1 MRDIFSIIV
10 MVMEIIVSA
19 IGIVEFL
26 VKRNTKKLVEAIIV
40 ILVIAGVAIVF
51 LKYESRINGIIEKYL
66 KTQENDIT
74 EETTE
79 NDEKFN
85 PDYEPGKENIIENSK
100 YINNNGMIA
109 VQDKKIYI
117 ATYDK
122 IVKMNI
128 DYTELEDVIDVMA
141 SNLNV
146 LGDWIYY
153 CQDDGI
159 YKVRTDGKYNERL
172 IELSTYAYEM
182 IVRDNGIYFIN
193 REDMKL
199 YFMCNDGTKLHLIS
213 DDTMITFSFINYGST
228 LVYTKIDMEYNED
241 GKLSGYRPM
250 AVYAVNGDNK
260 MLVLEYEMGDYG
272 AVEDPPMDICD
283 YKENFVYC
291 NYFGLFIRDALT
303 FDVKKLTDIGGTSLC
318 VDGEYAY
325 YSGALPNENAS
336 VMSMGNIICVNLVS
350 GEVNVLGK
358 PFEENKTIP
367 YIFPVGSDI
376 IISNDRKVWYRYANS
391 ELERIDGLSDGE

>member
-1 MRDIFSIIV
+1 MFC
-10 MVMEIIVSA
+10 SA

-199 YFMCNDGTKLHLIS
+199 YFMCNDGTKLRLIS

-241 GKLSGYRPM
+241 GKLSGD
-250 AVYAVNGDNK
+250 DN
-260 MLVLEYEMGDYG
+260 
-272 AVEDPPMDICD
+272 
-283 YKENFVYC
+283 
-291 NYFGLFIRDALT
+291 
-303 FDVKKLTDIGGTSLC
+303 
-318 VDGEYAY
+318 
-325 YSGALPNENAS
+325 
-336 VMSMGNIICVNLVS
+336 
-350 GEVNVLGK
+350 
-358 PFEENKTIP
+358 
-367 YIFPVGSDI
+367 
-376 IISNDRKVWYRYANS
+376 
-391 ELERIDGLSDGE
+391 

>member
-199 YFMCNDGTKLHLIS
+199 YFMCNDGTKLRLIS

-303 FDVKKLTDIGGTSLC
+303 FDVKKLTDNSEIDKYVCEFEKTNLQQNLRGKYELEFFRKII
-318 VDGEYAY
+318 DDLKNKNKRGEYFSEKRDCIKIDPNVDPLLILSQFADTPPSLIAFLRQ
-325 YSGALPNENAS
+325 YS
-336 VMSMGNIICVNLVS
+336 MK
-350 GEVNVLGK
+350 NV
-358 PFEENKTIP
+358 I
-367 YIFPVGSDI
+367 
-376 IISNDRKVWYRYANS
+376 
-391 ELERIDGLSDGE
+391 

>member
-153 CQDDGI
+153 CHM
-159 YKVRTDGKYNERL
+159 L
-172 IELSTYAYEM
+172 
-182 IVRDNGIYFIN
+182 
-193 REDMKL
+193 MK
-199 YFMCNDGTKLHLIS
+199 
-213 DDTMITFSFINYGST
+213 
-228 LVYTKIDMEYNED
+228 
-241 GKLSGYRPM
+241 
-250 AVYAVNGDNK
+250 
-260 MLVLEYEMGDYG
+260 
-272 AVEDPPMDICD
+272 
-283 YKENFVYC
+283 
-291 NYFGLFIRDALT
+291 
-303 FDVKKLTDIGGTSLC
+303 
-318 VDGEYAY
+318 
-325 YSGALPNENAS
+325 
-336 VMSMGNIICVNLVS
+336 
-350 GEVNVLGK
+350 
-358 PFEENKTIP
+358 
-367 YIFPVGSDI
+367 
-376 IISNDRKVWYRYANS
+376 
-391 ELERIDGLSDGE
+391 